1 MLWLLFQQRTTK
13 ELGREIES
21 GVTRMLWPCID
32 WFQSSGSPETD
43 ATGIQ
48 IKQKVNRYDV

>member
-43 ATGIQ
+43 AAGIQ